1 MALPTYQDVMLPVLQ
16 TLAGAA
22 AMPVQE
28 VVSRIEAHFRLSP
41 EDREQMLP
49 SGRQR
54 TIVNRVYWC
63 ITYMVQA
70 GLIERPGRGTVTITA
85 RGRDALAL
93 RPERIDVPFLLRYP
107 EFQAFR
113 ERSSGRVE
121 AEIPSAASDTTPEE
135 TLESTFQ
142 SIRAAV
148 EAELLDRV
156 LAAPPAFF
164 EQLVVELLM
173 KMGYGGGNPGD
184 AGRRV
189 GRSGD
194 DGIDGVIDEDQLG
207 LDAVYI
213 QAKRWAR
220 DHPVRRPDLQAFAGS
235 LEGQR
240 ASKGVFITTSRF
252 TSDASEYVDRITR
265 RIRLIDGQALARL
278 MYDHGVGTRPVRTYE
293 LRRVDTGYFEEQG

>member
-1 MALPTYQDVMLPVLQ
+1 MTLPTYQDVMLPVLQ
-16 TLAGAA
+16 AIATAS

-28 VVSRIEAHFRLSP
+28 VVSRIETHFRLSP
-41 EDREQMLP
+41 TDREQLLP

-70 GLIERPGRGTVTITA
+70 GLIERPGRGTVRITD
-85 RGRDALAL
+85 RGREALAL
-93 RPERIDVPFLLRYP
+93 KPERIDVPFLLRYP

-113 ERSSGRVE
+113 ERSNTRGGDGD
-121 AEIPSAASDTTPEE
+121 AAVSSDTTPEE
-135 TLESTFQ
+135 SLESTFQ

-148 EAELLDRV
+148 EEELLDRV

-164 EQLVVELLM
+164 EQLVIELLM
-173 KMGYGGGNPGD
+173 KMGYGGGNPGE

-194 DGIDGVIDEDQLG
+194 DGIDGVIDEDRLG

-252 TSDASEYVDRITR
+252 TADATEYVDRITR
-265 RIRLIDGQALARL
+265 RIRLIDGQTLARL

-293 LRRVDTGYFEEQG
+293 LRRVDTGYFEEQA